1 MSYLRDHQPG
11 FIHNSTIL
19 LATAIGHIEYHLWIQ
34 NTIIALE
41 TDEKQHRYY
50 DRKKE
55 EIRYDDLYMIYSGK
69 WIFIRFNPDSY
80 SVNGIKKDP
89 QLDSSL
95 LVLLEEIEK
104 QTIRIGN
111 DENTELVE
119 ITYTFTAI
127 ETYNDISSDLRE
139 GHTLISSSCQSYRNE
154 ITTNRERTA
163 YKIQLNWIQLNWI
176 WIVVLIG
183 KLDIVKILHYL
194 LHL

>member
-1 MSYLRDHQPG
+1 
-11 FIHNSTIL
+11 
-19 LATAIGHIEYHLWIQ
+19 
-34 NTIIALE
+34 
-41 TDEKQHRYY
+41 
-50 DRKKE
+50 
-55 EIRYDDLYMIYSGK
+55 MIYSGK

-119 ITYTFTAI
+119 ITYTFTNM
-127 ETYNDISSDLRE
+127 ETYYNDISSDLRE

-163 YKIQLNWIQLNWI
+163 YKIQLNSVELDLNRSSHW
-176 WIVVLIG
+176 
-183 KLDIVKILHYL
+183 
-194 LHL
+194 